1 MSKLYYP
8 SRRDFL
14 KKNVFTTF
22 RMFSL
27 QTLKRT
33 IIAQLYSK
41 NEKIHLTNS
50 ITFIRS
56 KFHYEI
62 ELQMIKGSF
71 MQSDRTWLD
80 VVLTT
85 RADTLPSKSSAH
97 WVEFV
102 SEHIQQTTEKHTV
115 WLVYSACYGHMH
127 TATHNI
133 EESPRTIQHKNIE
146 N

>member
-1 MSKLYYP
+1 
-8 SRRDFL
+8 
-14 KKNVFTTF
+14 
-22 RMFSL
+22 MFSL

-41 NEKIHLTNS
+41 NEIHLTNS

-85 RADTLPSKSSAH
+85 RADTLPSNSSAH
-97 WVEFV
+97 
-102 SEHIQQTTEKHTV
+102 
-115 WLVYSACYGHMH
+115 
-127 TATHNI
+127 
-133 EESPRTIQHKNIE
+133 
-146 N
+146 